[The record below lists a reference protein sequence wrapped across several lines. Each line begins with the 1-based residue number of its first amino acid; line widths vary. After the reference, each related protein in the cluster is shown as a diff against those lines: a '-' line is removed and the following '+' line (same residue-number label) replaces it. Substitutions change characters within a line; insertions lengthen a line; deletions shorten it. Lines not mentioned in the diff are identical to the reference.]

1 MVNFTSRIEYY
12 TTTLENKLKRI
23 SYFIVSVVLILTG
36 FFAFQIPKTTLNY
49 NFEEFFPAQDK
60 ETDFFYNHR
69 ALFESD
75 NDFILIAIERNDGIF
90 NQQFLKNVHAYT
102 KALDTLSNVQFTR
115 DITNEK
121 ETFIYSGGTTGE
133 RKYIHLDSL
142 NFKQDSINIY
152 QNKELINTLVNSE
165 GNALSIFLRHKDFLS
180 KKKSEQLVEDVKAVT
195 DKFDFENVRFA
206 GRSVGQLYY
215 VDTMITEM
223 TTYVGMSILLVIVFL
238 IISFR
243 SLWGLLVPQIVIVG
257 SMIWIVGFM
266 ALIDKPIN
274 ILLIV
279 LPSIMFVVAMSD
291 VIHLMSKYLE
301 LLRSGFNKLEAIKI
315 SFKEIGM
322 ATFLTSLTTSIGFFS
337 LLFVNVIP
345 IQDFGLYT
353 GIGVLIAFVIT
364 YCTLPFLFYLT
375 KIPKVGKKDDHNF
388 WKPVMRKVFLITIKN
403 RKLIPW
409 IGIIITIVFAYGA
422 NLIIV
427 NNFIMDDVSQKSTVK
442 QDFDYFDNKFGGVRP
457 FELAISLKDSSES
470 IWDIDRLKE
479 IEKLENYLSNEYQVN
494 VNTSLV
500 QYLSILNRAS
510 HAGNTD
516 YFGITDSRNDL
527 RKFKRMLKIADQG
540 KFIGSV
546 LDSTENTTRI
556 NGGVPDWG
564 NVKATQKNE
573 KLYAFIN
580 KEGLGEHLDI
590 HVTGTAHLLDRN
602 MSYMSSS
609 LVEGLAFAIIVVSI
623 LMALLYKSFRMLIIS
638 IIPNVIPLIIIAGIM
653 GYFGINLKITTAIIF
668 TISFGIAI
676 DDTIHFLSNFKLE
689 LKKGKSKIYALKS
702 TYLGTGKAIVLTSA
716 ILVGGFSMLLMS
728 NFMGTYYM
736 GLMICITLL
745 VAVLSDLFILPLLLL
760 YFYPDPNKKSIKEI
774 PSNSQAN

>member
-1 MVNFTSRIEYY
+1 MEK
-12 TTTLENKLKRI
+12 KLKSI
-23 SYFIVSVVLILTG
+23 SYFVVSVVILLTV
-36 FFAFQIPKTTLNY
+36 FFAFQLPKTTLNY
-49 NFEEFFPAQDK
+49 NFEEFFPAQDE
-60 ETDFFYNHR
+60 ETDFFFSHR

-75 NDFILIAIERNDGIF
+75 NDFILIAVERENGIF
-90 NQQFLKNVHAYT
+90 DQEFLKKVNAYA
-102 KALDTLSNVQFTR
+102 KALDTLPNVQFTR

-121 ETFIYSGGTTGE
+121 ETFIYSGGSTGQ
-133 RKYIHLDSL
+133 RPYIHLDSL
-142 NFKQDSINIY
+142 NFLRDSLNIY
-152 QNKELINTLVNSE
+152 KNKELINTLVNAK
-165 GNALSIFLRHKDFLS
+165 GTAVSIFLRHKDFLS
-180 KKKSEQLVEDVKAVT
+180 KKKSEQLVADVKAVSNE
-195 DKFDFENVRFA
+195 FDFENVRFA

-215 VDTMITEM
+215 VNTMITEM

-238 IISFR
+238 IISFK
-243 SLWGLLVPQIVIVG
+243 SLWGLMVPQIVIVG
-257 SMIWIVGFM
+257 SMIWIVGIM
-266 ALIDKPIN
+266 ALIGKPIN

-301 LLRSGFNKLEAIKI
+301 LLRSGLSKLDAIKT

-364 YCTLPFLFYLT
+364 YSTLPFLFYLT
-375 KIPKVGKKDDHNF
+375 KIPEVGKRDDRNF
-388 WKPVMRKVFLITIKN
+388 WKPIMRKVFLITMRN
-403 RKLIPW
+403 RKIIPW
-409 IGIIITIVFAYGA
+409 IGIIVTVVFAYGA
-422 NLIIV
+422 SLIVV
-427 NNFIMDDVSQKSTVK
+427 NNFIMDDVSEESTVK
-442 QDFDYFDNKFGGVRP
+442 QDFDYFDSKFGGVRP
-457 FELAISLKDSSES
+457 FELAITLKDSTES
-470 IWDIDRLKE
+470 MWSIERLKE
-479 IEKLENYLSNEYQVN
+479 IEKVEKYLINEYKVN

-510 HAGNTD
+510 YAGNTD
-516 YFGITDSRNDL
+516 YFEVTDSKTDL
-527 RKFKRMLKIADQG
+527 RRYKRMLKIADQG
-540 KFIGSV
+540 KFIRSV

-564 NVKATQKNE
+564 NIKATEENE
-573 KLYAFIN
+573 KFYAFLK
-580 KEGLGEHLDI
+580 KENLEEHLKI

-623 LMALLYKSFRMLIIS
+623 LMALLYRSFRMLIIS
-638 IIPNVIPLIIIAGIM
+638 IIPNVIPLIVIAGIM

-728 NFMGTYYM
+728 SFMGTYYM
-736 GLMICITLL
+736 GLMICITLV

-774 PSNSQAN
+774 PSNPEAN

>member
-1 MVNFTSRIEYY
+1 MEK
-12 TTTLENKLKRI
+12 KLKSI
-23 SYFIVSVVLILTG
+23 SYFVVSVVILLTV
-36 FFAFQIPKTTLNY
+36 FFAFQLPKTTLNY
-49 NFEEFFPAQDK
+49 NFEEFFPAQDE
-60 ETDFFYNHR
+60 ETDFFFSHR

-75 NDFILIAIERNDGIF
+75 NDFILIAVERENGIF
-90 NQQFLKNVHAYT
+90 DQEFLKKVNAYA
-102 KALDTLSNVQFTR
+102 KALDTLPNVQFTR

-121 ETFIYSGGTTGE
+121 ETFIYSGGSTGQ
-133 RKYIHLDSL
+133 RPYIHLDSL
-142 NFKQDSINIY
+142 NFLRDSLNIY
-152 QNKELINTLVNSE
+152 KNKELINTLVNAK
-165 GNALSIFLRHKDFLS
+165 GTAVSIFLRHKDFLS
-180 KKKSEQLVEDVKAVT
+180 KKKSEQLVADVKAVSNE
-195 DKFDFENVRFA
+195 FDFENVRFA

-215 VDTMITEM
+215 VNTMITEM

-238 IISFR
+238 IISFK
-243 SLWGLLVPQIVIVG
+243 SLWGLMVPQIVIVG
-257 SMIWIVGFM
+257 SMIWIVGIM
-266 ALIDKPIN
+266 ALIGKPIN

-301 LLRSGFNKLEAIKI
+301 LLRSGLSKLDAIKT

-364 YCTLPFLFYLT
+364 YSTLPFLFYLT
-375 KIPKVGKKDDHNF
+375 KIPEVGKRDDRNF
-388 WKPVMRKVFLITIKN
+388 WKPIMRKVFLITMRN
-403 RKLIPW
+403 RKIIPW
-409 IGIIITIVFAYGA
+409 IGIIVTVVFAHGA
-422 NLIIV
+422 SLIVV
-427 NNFIMDDVSQKSTVK
+427 NNFIMDDVSEESTVK
-442 QDFDYFDNKFGGVRP
+442 QDFDYFDSKFGGVRP
-457 FELAISLKDSSES
+457 FELAITLKDSTES
-470 IWDIDRLKE
+470 MWSIERLKE
-479 IEKLENYLSNEYQVN
+479 IEKVEKYLINEYKVN

-510 HAGNTD
+510 YAGNTD
-516 YFGITDSRNDL
+516 YFEVTDSKTDL
-527 RKFKRMLKIADQG
+527 RRYKRMLKIADQG
-540 KFIGSV
+540 KFIRSV

-564 NVKATQKNE
+564 NIKATEENE
-573 KLYAFIN
+573 KFYAFLK
-580 KEGLGEHLDI
+580 KENLEEHLKI

-623 LMALLYKSFRMLIIS
+623 LMALLYRSFRMLIIS
-638 IIPNVIPLIIIAGIM
+638 IIPNVIPLIVIAGIM

-728 NFMGTYYM
+728 SFMGTYYM
-736 GLMICITLL
+736 GLMICITLV

-774 PSNSQAN
+774 PSNPEAN